1 MKNNMKKIF
10 VIWWWV
16 DASNYKNFEDYL
28 RKEEFNPYEEK
39 IKWWKDNLSEDL
51 WKDFEVIKIPM
62 PNKWF
67 AEYKYWKIMFEKAI
81 PYFGKE
87 NILIWH
93 SLWWS
98 FILKYLSENTLE
110 NISQIHLIAPAI
122 FDTPDELLWSFK
134 TDEKLENFKKYENI
148 TNIYHSKDDE
158 IVPFSECLHLQKV
171 LVKSNFEIFE
181 NMWHFVF
188 LEHFEKLTFN
198 IKKFN

>member
-1 MKNNMKKIF
+1 MKKIF

-16 DASNYKNFEDYL
+16 DASNYKDFEDYL

-39 IKWWKDNLSEDL
+39 IKWWKDNLGEDL
-51 WKDFEVIKIPM
+51 WKGFEVIKIPM

-67 AEYKYWKIMFEKAI
+67 AEYKYWKIMFEKVF
-81 PYFGKE
+81 PYFSEE

-122 FDTPDELLWSFK
+122 FDTKDELLWSFK
-134 TDEKLENFKKYENI
+134 VDSNLENFKKYEKV
-148 TNIYHSKDDE
+148 TNMYFSKDDE
-158 IVPFSECLHLQKV
+158 VVLFETCEYLQKK
-171 LVKSNFEIFE
+171 LWESNFEIFE

-188 LEHFEKLTFN
+188 LEHLEKLILN
-198 IKKFN
+198 IKK